1 LAADQS
7 ARNGAEIDVFGE
19 LRRAAMDASPVS
31 GLTHRFYRYP
41 ARFSPTFAATAI
53 TQFSKPGEL
62 IADPYMGGATTIVEA
77 LRLGRRAVGC
87 DVNSLSVF
95 IAGVKTTPLT
105 GAERKALELWA
116 EEVVPSLLYSQMP
129 DGLASLAGDR
139 RTKNLT
145 LPMARPIKKVMA
157 LALLTLDDLLPSLN
171 ARNFARCALLNVGQW
186 ALNGRRRTTPL
197 PEFRAQ
203 LRATMR
209 QMLTGLAEFQREIT
223 KHGLPASK
231 PFLINDSAENIG
243 RHEPFE
249 KEKAECVIS
258 SPPYPGIHM
267 LYHRWQVDGRRES
280 PAPYWLAACQ
290 DGQGAA
296 FYNFA
301 DRREQAIDS
310 YFAASLRTLTGIRTV
325 LKDGATFIQMVAFS
339 DPETYLPRY
348 LENMRTAGFEERR
361 PPGHKQIQRQVP
373 SRRWHATLK
382 GALNGAREVV
392 LVHRAV

>member
-1 LAADQS
+1 MAADRA
-7 ARNGAEIDVFGE
+7 ARHGPDIGGFGE
-19 LRRAAMDASPVS
+19 LRRAALDASPIS

-41 ARFSPTFAATAI
+41 ARFSPTFAAAAI
-53 TQFSKPGEL
+53 TQFSKPGAL

-95 IAGVKTTPLT
+95 IARVKTTPLT
-105 GAERKALELWA
+105 VAERKALELWA
-116 EEVVPSLLYSQMP
+116 QEVVPSLMYTQMP
-129 DGLASLAGDR
+129 DGLASLVGDR

-145 LPMARPIKKVMA
+145 LPMARPIKKVMG
-157 LALLTLDDLLPSLN
+157 LALLTLDDLLPSDN

-186 ALNGRRRTTPL
+186 ALNGRTRTTPL
-197 PEFRAQ
+197 PEFRTQ
-203 LRATMR
+203 LTATIR
-209 QMLTGLAEFQREIT
+209 QMLTGLLEFEQAIE
-223 KHGLPASK
+223 KHGELASR
-231 PFLINDSAENIG
+231 PFLINDSAEKIG
-243 RHEPFE
+243 QHEPFDR
-249 KEKAECVIS
+249 EKAECAVS

-301 DRREQAIDS
+301 DRREQAIDT
-310 YFAASLRTLTGIRTV
+310 YFVASLRTLKSIRGV
-325 LKDGATFIQMVAFS
+325 MKDGGMFVQMVAFS
-339 DPETYLPRY
+339 DPDTHLPRY

-361 PPGHKQIQRQVP
+361 PPGHRQIHRQVP

-382 GALNGAREVV
+382 GASNGAREVV